1 MNSTECV
8 SKVLERIVENMHS
21 FEEGESIT
29 NLLKSVCKIGSF
41 ALKKSLPCLL
51 LRNVFLIL
59 QHFQPSH
66 SLDSPAVTTFVSEAH
81 HFYKTKKLCQSFKLV
96 FLSCFPPAVETEVLH
111 LLNICT
117 KIKIVSELPSVESAI
132 LQSALTP
139 ACIDNPDMLIKT
151 NLILKHCFNITK
163 GNPVVGYLISSFNK
177 TITNRLKPTD
187 NACWFSEKLSYLE
200 VLFSLPH
207 SLLYNQQKLIYFR
220 QVMLTVVDSVEKNL
234 CEENEM
240 MFLMV
245 IFPSLFHQVL
255 VLHNC
260 HNNQTFDAFKFLRIV
275 YNMNGIEGRDFRLKV
290 DNILKNPVWKYLLES
305 S

>member
-8 SKVLERIVENMHS
+8 AKVLERIVENMNS
-21 FEEGESIT
+21 FEKGENIT
-29 NLLKSVCKIGSF
+29 HLLKSVCKIGSF
-41 ALKKSLPCLL
+41 ALKKTLPCLL

-59 QHFQPSH
+59 QHFQS
-66 SLDSPAVTTFVSEAH
+66 SLNLNCHPVSTFVSEAH

-117 KIKIVSELPSVESAI
+117 EIKILSELPSVESAI
-132 LQSALTP
+132 LQSTLIP

-151 NLILKHCFNITK
+151 NLILKRCFDITK

-177 TITNRLKPTD
+177 MITNRLKPTD
-187 NACWFSEKLSYLE
+187 NVCWFSEELSHLE

-207 SLLYNQQKLIYFR
+207 SLLYDQQKIIYFR
-220 QVMLTVVDSVEKNL
+220 QVMFTVESVEKKL
-234 CEENEM
+234 CDESEM
-240 MFLMV
+240 RFLMV
-245 IFPSLFHQVL
+245 VFPSLFHQVL
-255 VLHNC
+255 ALHNS
-260 HNNQTFDAFKFLRIV
+260 QTFDAFKFLRIV
-275 YNMNGIEGRDFRLKV
+275 YNMDGIEGMDFRLKV